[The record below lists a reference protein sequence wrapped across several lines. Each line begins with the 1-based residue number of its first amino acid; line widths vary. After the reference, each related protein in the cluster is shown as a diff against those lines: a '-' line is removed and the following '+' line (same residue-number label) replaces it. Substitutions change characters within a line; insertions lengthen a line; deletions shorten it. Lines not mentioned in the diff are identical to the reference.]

1 MRIRGYLAI
10 LVVAALTAA
19 GCGSSANADDST
31 KDSATTGPMIVR
43 VTLSD
48 WQITM
53 SRTSIPA
60 GQRVTFI
67 VSNAGAVEHEMVLEP
82 SGSDD
87 QPYELTGVNGT
98 EFESEVESI
107 HPGSTVSV
115 TWHLPG
121 KGRYQLACHVPGHFE
136 RGMVSQFT
144 VA

>member
-1 MRIRGYLAI
+1 MSIRGYLAM

-19 GCGSSANADDST
+19 GCGSSANAGEGT
-31 KDSATTGPMIVR
+31 NDSATTGPMMVR

-60 GQRVTFI
+60 GRRVSFI
-67 VSNAGAVEHEMVLEP
+67 ISNAGAVEHEMVLEP

-87 QPYELTGVNGT
+87 QPYQLTGVDGT
-98 EFESEVESI
+98 KFESEVESI

-115 TWHLPG
+115 TWQLPG
-121 KGRYQLACHVPGHFE
+121 KGRYQLACHVPGHFQ

-144 VA
+144 VT